1 MLATFMA
8 HGTPGALSTE
18 EIKLGFVNALDVI
31 KDAAREQNNTEI
43 TINLLV
49 RDAADEVGILA
60 FYRTGPQA
68 IISHISGMFGKSA
81 EFSSL
86 DNDKNLLIIDYG
98 SYYLDIQLGTRNH
111 YLDYPSDVNSCYRTS
126 AHLEGRLLFS
136 DVPPR
141 HVSMKEQ
148 RDSGLS
154 EDTAQSQ
161 EPHEWPVHLHG
172 GCIDEY
178 VATVLRWEDVLA
190 ADVKHGN
197 GLEMVLNPSKHRLRA
212 RIAELQSIDAA
223 IILGN
228 SSDRALVHRAVHQSV
243 RDHVQ
248 IVEGHS
254 ELDVAIEAKIGARL
268 AFEMREAAKRRVY
281 EGKQLEN
288 GNLVAEQNC
297 NAAMGLKH
305 DEL

>member
-1 MLATFMA
+1 MC
-8 HGTPGALSTE
+8 
-18 EIKLGFVNALDVI
+18 
-31 KDAAREQNNTEI
+31 R
-43 TINLLV
+43 
-49 RDAADEVGILA
+49 RDS
-60 FYRTGPQA
+60 R
-68 IISHISGMFGKSA
+68 
-81 EFSSL
+81 SS
-86 DNDKNLLIIDYG
+86 
-98 SYYLDIQLGTRNH
+98 SE
-111 YLDYPSDVNSCYRTS
+111 PP
-126 AHLEGRLLFS
+126 LFS
-136 DVPPR
+136 VF
-141 HVSMKEQ
+141 HKASVSMKEQ

-248 IVEGHS
+248 IVE
-254 ELDVAIEAKIGARL
+254 
-268 AFEMREAAKRRVY
+268 
-281 EGKQLEN
+281 
-288 GNLVAEQNC
+288 
-297 NAAMGLKH
+297 
-305 DEL
+305 